1 MSAAWSRKAEAE
13 ALAQREAAIQVARGR
28 ALHAAEMI
36 ASRAA
41 VVAVEL
47 RAAPGGNHADLIH
60 AAGRVEQGTDALR
73 VLLREF
79 FAAVGEA
86 RSMNEAGAP
95 EGARIQ

>member
-1 MSAAWSRKAEAE
+1 MSAARSRKAAAE

-47 RAAPGGNHADLIH
+47 RAAPGGNHADLVH

-79 FAAVGEA
+79 LAAIGQPAPMGEPA
-86 RSMNEAGAP
+86 SPAP
-95 EGARIQ
+95 TIN

>member
-1 MSAAWSRKAEAE
+1 MSAARSRKVAAE

-36 ASRAA
+36 ASRAT

-47 RAAPGGNHADLIH
+47 RAAPGGNHADLVH
-60 AAGRVEQGTDALR
+60 AASRVEQGADALR

-79 FAAVGEA
+79 FAAIGQPVSREDVL
-86 RSMNEAGAP
+86 P
-95 EGARIQ
+95 EGARVQ